1 MIKFDSIESAIE
13 DIRLG
18 KIIIVIDD
26 ENRENEGD
34 FIMAADRVTPEAIN
48 FMATYGRGLICT
60 PITSQRAK
68 ELDLN
73 LMAQSVDA
81 VHETA
86 FTVSVDYVDAGTGIS
101 CKDRAITINAML
113 DKNTDPTKLLRPGHV
128 FPLIAKDGGVLERDG
143 HTEAAVDLA
152 RLAGCDPSG
161 VICEIMDTDG
171 TMATTERLYEIAQ
184 EHGLKF
190 ITIEDLIKYR
200 KKAKELLSPI
210 SEETAINLPNKFGD
224 FKMHLFEDKKTGEH
238 HTALVKGDVS
248 NDKPVLV
255 RVHSECLTGDVFGS
269 KRCDCGEQLENS
281 MRLIEAEGAGVFI
294 YMKQE
299 GRGIGLS
306 AKLKSYDLQDKGLDT
321 VEANRALGFEDDLRT
336 YEFSAEMLKH
346 LGVKKV
352 NLLTNNPKK
361 IEGLE
366 QSDINV
372 VNRCSIEIVPNEMNK
387 KYLET
392 KRDRMDHMI
401 LADKK

>member
-1 MIKFDSIESAIE
+1 MIKFDSIEAAIE

-18 KIIIVIDD
+18 KMVIVIDD
-26 ENRENEGD
+26 EDRENEGD
-34 FIMAADRVTPEAIN
+34 FVMAADRVSAEAIN

-60 PITSQRAK
+60 PITAKRAE
-68 ELDLN
+68 ELELN

-86 FTVSVDYVDAGTGIS
+86 FTVSVDSIDSGTGIS

-113 DKNTDPTKLLRPGHV
+113 NKNTKPSTLLRPGHV

-171 TMATTERLYEIAQ
+171 TMATTQRLYEIAK
-184 EHGLKF
+184 EHNLKF
-190 ITIEDLIKYR
+190 ITIESLIEYR
-200 KKAKELLSPI
+200 KKAELSTAPI
-210 SEETAINLPNKFGD
+210 IEESVIDFPNKYGEFKLHLYENKVTGEYHTAI
-224 FKMHLFEDKKTGEH
+224 
-238 HTALVKGDVS
+238 VKGDV
-248 NDKPVLV
+248 DTKEPVLV
-255 RVHSECLTGDVFGS
+255 RVHSECFTGDIFGS
-269 KRCDCGEQLENS
+269 MRCDCGDQLESS
-281 MRLIEAEGAGVFI
+281 MKLLESTGSGVLL

-299 GRGIGLS
+299 GRGIGLP
-306 AKLKSYDLQDKGLDT
+306 AKLKAYQLQDKGLDT
-321 VEANRALGFEDDLRT
+321 VDANIKLGYEEDLRT
-336 YEFSAEMLKH
+336 YDFAAEILKC
-346 LGVKKV
+346 LGVENV

-366 QSDINV
+366 KGDLTV
-372 VNRCSIEIVPNEMNK
+372 VNRCAIEVKPNQVNR

-401 LADKK
+401 LADK